1 MRVIMKNLT
10 EFFSIETG
18 IPFDWETLGG
28 GGKREKKVTTTTEKS
43 PTVTPEERNKEG
55 SKNVGWKYRYRVSKM
70 KEAQKYEAAESSK
83 TTKQKQDQLPP
94 HERLDPVLAKL
105 TPEQRSVGWQYRFVE
120 FSREIVTSSSF
131 CF

>member
-1 MRVIMKNLT
+1 MKNLT

-83 TTKQKQDQLPP
+83 TARQKQDQLPP

-120 FSREIVTSSSF
+120 FSREIVISSSF